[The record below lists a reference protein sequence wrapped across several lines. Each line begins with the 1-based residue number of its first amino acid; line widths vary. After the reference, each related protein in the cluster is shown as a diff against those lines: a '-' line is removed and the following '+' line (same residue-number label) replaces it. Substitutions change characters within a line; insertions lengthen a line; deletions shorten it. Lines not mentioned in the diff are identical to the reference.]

1 MIKVMLISH
10 ILLSVS
16 VNGAGDSF
24 NMVAKNDGLELER
37 GRLYTKWT
45 KEAETSDHQI
55 KEDNHGVFQLFEISN
70 QIHSLGFF
78 WWQKWTRIFESFWF
92 YLLKKPSNLISNP
105 EHFPGIMGSSRWV
118 PPPETRAIGTGPT
131 SYGSFRDWELLPL
144 ARRWCR
150 VFNRWTRLT
159 SSYSVYIIDTLR

>member
-55 KEDNHGVFQLFEISN
+55 KEDNHGCFPTVWDFQSN
-70 QIHSLGFF
+70 SFSWFLLMVKMDQNIWIILILSSEETFKFDFQPRTFSWNHG
-78 WWQKWTRIFESFWF
+78 IFPVGSPTW
-92 YLLKKPSNLISNP
+92 NP
-105 EHFPGIMGSSRWV
+105 
-118 PPPETRAIGTGPT
+118 
-131 SYGSFRDWELLPL
+131 
-144 ARRWCR
+144 RRWYR
-150 VFNRWTRLT
+150 PYKLWVF
-159 SSYSVYIIDTLR
+159 